1 MLLLLIS
8 DLSDALFLTK
18 KEWNTM
24 AYKHPSNENWPTLFI
39 FNKML
44 KILEIVL
51 ILKFSGFVSTS
62 DLNAK
67 NVKNDSIINE
77 DDAYIGL
84 WDLKLNE
91 TSSPN
96 MSGDGD
102 ELQNF
107 LEIAYQNFSYLY
119 NENLTIDQISKNSFE
134 GVFLDEKVRKNEREI
149 FNSHEVDV
157 INSGNRTLKRTN
169 TNNEYT
175 ETGVSA
181 EQISN
186 VLTIKPQFDKI
197 TSRNSND
204 SYLIKDDDDGKIVF
218 SPSEK
223 NNKFNENLWKN
234 NQKISKP
241 SSVQPV
247 LTFETTNE
255 ATSSVKD
262 KLVSLNK
269 VKRAKTTA
277 IVKHAIPNS
286 VVTDNNNSTNYR
298 KIIYDSLPIN
308 KNSNNLIKDI
318 KTTETAIIDLEFNRN
333 DSSTLDYDENF
344 LSINNITEEEHL
356 NLTAQT
362 TSIVNS
368 VKNNSDSPIWPVKHN
383 AIVEGDVILG
393 GLMMVHSREDTI
405 TCGPIMP
412 QGGIQALETM
422 LFTLDIIN
430 RGDILPN
437 ISLGAHILDDCDK
450 DTYGLEIA
458 VDFIKGKNFFFY
470 IF

>member
-24 AYKHPSNENWPTLFI
+24 PYKHPSNKNWPTI
-39 FNKML
+39 FLTNKML
-44 KILEIVL
+44 KILEIFL
-51 ILKFSGFVSTS
+51 ILKFSEFVSTS
-62 DLNAK
+62 DSR

-77 DDAYIGL
+77 DEAYIGL
-84 WDLKLNE
+84 WDLNLNE
-91 TSSPN
+91 TSN
-96 MSGDGD
+96 QDMIGD

-107 LEIAYQNFSYLY
+107 YEIAYQNFSYLN
-119 NENLTIDQISKNSFE
+119 NENLTIDRNSKNSLE

-149 FNSHEVDV
+149 LNSHEVDV

-169 TNNEYT
+169 KNNE

-204 SYLIKDDDDGKIVF
+204 SYLIKDDDGKIVF
-218 SPSEK
+218 SPSKK

-241 SSVQPV
+241 QSVQPV

-277 IVKHAIPNS
+277 VVKHAIPNS
-286 VVTDNNNSTNYR
+286 VVTDNNNSTKYR

-308 KNSNNLIKDI
+308 KNSNNLITDI

-344 LSINNITEEEHL
+344 LINNITEEEHL
-356 NLTAQT
+356 NITVQT
-362 TSIVNS
+362 TNIVNA
-368 VKNNSDSPIWPVKHN
+368 VKNSSDSPIWPVKHN

-458 VDFIKGKNFFFY
+458 VDFIKGKNFYY

>member
-24 AYKHPSNENWPTLFI
+24 PYKHPSNKNWPTI
-39 FNKML
+39 FLTNKML
-44 KILEIVL
+44 KILEIFL
-51 ILKFSGFVSTS
+51 ILKFSEFVSTS
-62 DLNAK
+62 DSR

-77 DDAYIGL
+77 DEAYIGL
-84 WDLKLNE
+84 WDLNLNE
-91 TSSPN
+91 TSN
-96 MSGDGD
+96 QDMIGD

-107 LEIAYQNFSYLY
+107 YEIAYQNFSYLN
-119 NENLTIDQISKNSFE
+119 NENLTIDRNSKNSLE

-149 FNSHEVDV
+149 LNSHEVDV
-157 INSGNRTLKRTN
+157 INSGNRTPKRTN
-169 TNNEYT
+169 KNNE

-204 SYLIKDDDDGKIVF
+204 SYLIKDDDGKIVF
-218 SPSEK
+218 SPSKK

-241 SSVQPV
+241 QSVQPV

-277 IVKHAIPNS
+277 VVKHAIPNS
-286 VVTDNNNSTNYR
+286 VVTDNNNSTKYR

-308 KNSNNLIKDI
+308 KNSNNLITDI

-344 LSINNITEEEHL
+344 LINNITEEEHL
-356 NLTAQT
+356 NITVQT
-362 TSIVNS
+362 TNIVNA
-368 VKNNSDSPIWPVKHN
+368 VKNSSDSPIWPVKHN

-458 VDFIKGKNFFFY
+458 VDFIKGKNFYY